1 MAGEV
6 APEVAPADGGAAPNE
21 RAPLAPLDS
30 DSFDEAIYDDAEPS
44 VVLFSRAS
52 CAVCRSVRP
61 VVERV
66 ARDAGAEGP
75 WRFFVVDA
83 EASLDLVRRLA
94 LSGVPQVLVFVDGEL
109 RAQHAG
115 ELSVS
120 ELEGLLSKAR

>member
-1 MAGEV
+1 MADDVVTAG
-6 APEVAPADGGAAPNE
+6 GGAGTSE
-21 RAPLAPLDS
+21 RAPLVPLDS

-61 VVERV
+61 VVERA
-66 ARDAGAEGP
+66 ARDAGAEAP

-83 EASLDLVRRLA
+83 EASLDLVQRLA
-94 LSGVPQVLVFVDGEL
+94 LPGVPQVLVFVDGEL

-115 ELSVS
+115 ELGSA
-120 ELEGLLSKAR
+120 ELEGLLSKAL